1 MNFGRPNPIL
11 RNRSSDK
18 VELIRFTQDFARM
31 HSRISLTDEEFERFR
46 QYLHQRTG
54 ISLGLNRRTLVA
66 SRLFKRLLVLNFSTY
81 TAYIDFVLSTEGR
94 DELQIMLDLL
104 TTHETQFFREMKHFD
119 FLKTLI
125 KPGSNS
131 HGKFRVWSAACSTGE
146 EPYSIAMVLDD
157 MLGPLGWEV
166 VGSDISHNVLQ
177 IARDGCYA
185 NRLVEKIPPHYR
197 HKYCR
202 SACAETDTVT
212 MPPSLKKHI
221 TFRHIN
227 LNSDLPALEMFD
239 VIFLRN
245 VMIYFDNTTK
255 RSLVARLFNII
266 RSGGHLFIG
275 HSETLNEVSKQ
286 YQVLQPAIYQRM

>member
-1 MNFGRPNPIL
+1 
-11 RNRSSDK
+11 
-18 VELIRFTQDFARM
+18 M
-31 HSRISLTDEEFERFR
+31 HPRISLTDEEYERFR
-46 QYLHQRTG
+46 HYLHDRVGINLG
-54 ISLGLNRRTLVA
+54 ISRRTLVS
-66 SRLFKRLLVLNFSTY
+66 SRLFKRLQVLNFSTY
-81 TAYIDFVLSTEGR
+81 AAYIDFVLSSEGR
-94 DELQIMLDLL
+94 NEQQIMLDLL

-125 KPGSNS
+125 KTRQHST
-131 HGKFRVWSAACSTGE
+131 GKFRVWSAACSTGE

-157 MLGPLGWEV
+157 VLGSRGWEV

-177 IARDGCYA
+177 VARDGCYT
-185 NRLVEKIPPHYR
+185 NRLVEKIPPPFR

-202 SACAETDTVT
+202 SVCAETDTVT
-212 MPPSLKKHI
+212 MPPALKEHI

-255 RSLVARLFNII
+255 RKLVARLFNII

-275 HSETLNEVSKQ
+275 HSETLMEVSKQ
-286 YQVLQPAIYQRM
+286 YKVLQPAIYQRM